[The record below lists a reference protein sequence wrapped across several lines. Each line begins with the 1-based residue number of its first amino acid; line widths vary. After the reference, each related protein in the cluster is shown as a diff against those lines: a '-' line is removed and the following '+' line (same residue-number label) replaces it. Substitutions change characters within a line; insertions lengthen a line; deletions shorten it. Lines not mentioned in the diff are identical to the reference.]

1 MRDIFIQTGIDRMIK
16 AKARPW
22 RPCRLRKFTRK
33 ISLPSGS
40 QANHYTWNQ
49 GFVRSMVLVELELIT
64 SYSGL
69 PGCPGLIVAP
79 SNRHGVF
86 VLDFKVAGGDLL
98 EGGLLV
104 AQCI

>member
-1 MRDIFIQTGIDRMIK
+1 
-16 AKARPW
+16 
-22 RPCRLRKFTRK
+22 
-33 ISLPSGS
+33 
-40 QANHYTWNQ
+40 
-49 GFVRSMVLVELELIT
+49 MVLVELELIT